1 MNNAVYVSEE
11 GIAEARESLLSCAS
25 ELSELFDSINSVTN
39 SIGSNV
45 SGFTEIETVVD
56 GLKQINS
63 AKDALIDK
71 IKEFANYLTENVNP
85 GYNAF
90 QQLFA
95 GLLGSS
101 GSLFENLGN
110 LFGFGSLGGNGY
122 KDNEEGN
129 NEDTS
134 DEEYTGSHGG
144 GGGSAGAGSQAAKQQ
159 EVVDKLTEEY
169 DAAVQ
174 KYNEERTTL
183 ENMKVEYYDIIHSDE
198 DSLTPEQLSDLNN
211 YRAKLKDVQ
220 AAQKEMLSLE
230 SQLNYATKL
239 LNEYLGKK

>member
-11 GIAEARESLLSCAS
+11 GIAEASASLLSCAS
-25 ELSELFDSINSVTN
+25 ELSELFDNINSVTT

-63 AKDALIDK
+63 AKEALVNK
-71 IKEFANYLTENVNP
+71 INEFANYLTENVNP

-90 QQLFA
+90 QQFFA

-122 KDNEEGN
+122 KDNGEGN

-134 DEEYTGSHGG
+134 DEGYTGSHGG
-144 GGGSAGAGSQAAKQQ
+144 GGGGGSPEENRQKKREELQTNIDTYNDIIDGLVEENRTLGEKRYEEQQRFDNAKNANEKETARKNIDDLTKQISKNNSNIDMYRGWVSRWQA
-159 EVVDKLTEEY
+159 ELDKL
-169 DAAVQ
+169 
-174 KYNEERTTL
+174 
-183 ENMKVEYYDIIHSDE
+183 
-198 DSLTPEQLSDLNN
+198 
-211 YRAKLKDVQ
+211 
-220 AAQKEMLSLE
+220 
-230 SQLNYATKL
+230 
-239 LNEYLGKK
+239 G